1 MLAYF
6 GPENVRFASMF
17 GLWAAIYK
25 AVHNTLRLVTPMPQ
39 RPSSRAGRSEGK
51 KPAAEP
57 RSQHGSP
64 TRSGTATPRS
74 GWQELEGKSSEER
87 AKLRAKQ
94 EKRAF
99 MRDPRS
105 KVWHAYVA
113 GAVSGLAILADKKE
127 NRIGLAQQLVVR

>member
-1 MLAYF
+1 MLAFF
-6 GPENVRFASMF
+6 GPDNVRFASVF
-17 GLWAAIYK
+17 GLWTLIYK

-39 RPSSRAGRSEGK
+39 RPSSRRSEGK
-51 KPAAEP
+51 KAASES

-74 GWQELEGKSSEER
+74 GWQELEGKSPEER

-94 EKRAF
+94 EKHAF

-113 GAVSGLAILADKKE
+113 GAMSGLAILADKKE